1 MLAEF
6 LLCCMGKT
14 LQKRD
19 LYCVSISLNNNSQG
33 IVNACNITDI
43 PQGYNE
49 FKRLSC
55 IEEVVILQK
64 CNCTEIFVWGTFN
77 LEKVVAAWRS
87 VSIDPNGFS
96 ESDIALY
103 REHKC
108 VEHLLQVSSGLKS
121 VTVGDGQVLGQVR
134 LALTSSKKFKA
145 SGPVMEVL
153 FRSAKKVALSVKEK
167 TLIGIGNV
175 SVGRQ
180 AVELLQ
186 NINGNQSQSVLVI
199 GCGAMG
205 SLIANVLHE
214 KGFECV
220 DVTNRTGSRADKL
233 VETGIART
241 RIEFDEYLN
250 RIGGYDAIFFC
261 LSSVLSYE
269 ESEKINRLSRIPKI
283 IDVGNPQN
291 TILLASLNKS
301 ASIYSIST
309 IKKLT
314 AQRYRDRVA
323 QIEKANE
330 IIRESVGEVYRAI
343 EKELISVEVGLNL
356 ELSKK
361 RLNKNLAHVAFLR
374 GVFEKGFR
382 DYLQEKECYTE
393 VHTPYVVPISTDPPR
408 NNAGEELFSVQ
419 WYERKLFLRQSNQM
433 YKQMLVL
440 SGMKRIFEYGPFWRE
455 EANPTARHLSEA
467 WGLDVE
473 IQLRKNEGIK
483 TLLSVAGEILHF
495 SSKRLL
501 EKQLIVQ
508 ENVIAKEI
516 QSISYDEVFEIV
528 TAHIDTDYS
537 YGDDL
542 GYSRE
547 HEVANFLKESRGWD
561 IFAIVHYPNLTK
573 KFYTKEVDEHY
584 TESFDIIYRGWEICS
599 GAVRE
604 TDTPCIVERM
614 KASGVNPDHFQFY
627 LDYFKTP
634 VSHGGF
640 CLGIDRVVAKLLGY
654 NTVEDVVLF
663 PRSQTHVIP

>member
-1 MLAEF
+1 
-6 LLCCMGKT
+6 MGKT
-14 LQKRD
+14 LQKKD
-19 LYCVSISLNNNSQG
+19 LYCISINLNNNAQG
-33 IVNACNITDI
+33 IVNACNIKDVS
-43 PQGYNE
+43 QGYGR
-49 FKRLSC
+49 FKKLSC
-55 IEEVVILQK
+55 VEEVVILQK
-64 CNCTEIFVWGTFN
+64 CNCTEIFIWGTFD
-77 LEKVVAAWRS
+77 LGKIVETWKS
-87 VSIDPNGFS
+87 VSIDPDGFG
-96 ESDIALY
+96 ESDITIY
-103 REHKC
+103 RENKC

-134 LALTSSKKFKA
+134 LALTNSKKFKA

-153 FRSAKKVALSVKEK
+153 FRSAKKVALLVKEK
-167 TLIGIGNV
+167 TSIGIGNV

-186 NINGNQSQSVLVI
+186 NVNGDQSQRILIV

-205 SLIANVLHE
+205 NLIVNVLHE

-220 DVTNRTGSRADKL
+220 DVTNRTAFRANRL
-233 VETGIART
+233 IEAGVART
-241 RIEFDEYLN
+241 RIEFSEYLDK
-250 RIGGYDAIFFC
+250 IEGYDAVFFC

-269 ESEKINRLSRIPKI
+269 EAEKINALSHIPKI

-301 ASIYSIST
+301 ASIYSIAT

-330 IIRESVGEVYRAI
+330 IIRENVNEVYRAI
-343 EKELISVEVGLNL
+343 EKELINVEVGLNL

-361 RLNKNLAHVAFLR
+361 RLNKNLAHIAFLR
-374 GVFEKGFR
+374 SIFEKGFR
-382 DYLQEKECYTE
+382 DYLQEKKGYTE
-393 VHTPYVVPISTDPPR
+393 VHTPYIVPISTDPPR
-408 NNAGEELFSVQ
+408 NNASEELFSVQ

-455 EANPTARHLSEA
+455 EASPTARHLSEA

-473 IQLRKNEGIK
+473 MQLKKNEGIEI
-483 TLLSVAGEILHF
+483 LLSAAGEILHF

-508 ENVIAKEI
+508 EDIIAKEI

-547 HEVANFLKESRGWD
+547 YEIANLLKESRGWD

-604 TDTPCIVERM
+604 TDVSRIIERM
-614 KASGVNPDHFQFY
+614 KTSGINPENFRFY
-627 LDYFKTP
+627 LDYFMVPT
-634 VSHGGF
+634 SHGGF
-640 CLGIDRVVAKLLGY
+640 CLGIDRVIAKLLECS
-654 NTVEDVVLF
+654 TVEDVVLF
-663 PRSQTHVIP
+663 PRSQTHIIP